1 MIEKNLKIIQEQINK
16 TCKIYHRK
24 TDDVKIIAVSKTI
37 ASEKIIEA
45 INCGCSVFGENY
57 VQEASDK
64 WTDLKLKFPDISLHL
79 IGNLQSNKVKQALN
93 IFDYIQTLD
102 REKLAI
108 ALSKELIKC
117 KAQTKFFIQVN
128 IGEESQK
135 SGIEISQVD
144 DFVKYCINDLKLKIE
159 GLMAIPPASDFASPY
174 FALLKKIANR
184 NHLKKLSMGMSS
196 DYQQAI
202 ALGSS
207 HIRIGTAIFGDRK

>member
-1 MIEKNLKIIQEQINK
+1 MFDLKVIN
-16 TCKIYHRK
+16 
-24 TDDVKIIAVSKTI
+24 AVLSQLEEERGIPK
-37 ASEKIIEA
+37 EKIIEA

-184 NHLKKLSMGMSS
+184 NHLKKLNFIKDSGGGEVPKQFDFILYRRNLSLS
-196 DYQQAI
+196 KKFV
-202 ALGSS
+202 GRSPVG
-207 HIRIGTAIFGDRK
+207 IGLCSF